1 VPDGGVSAAA
11 AAPLISTL
19 AGVLLLAGAG
29 KLRHPAGAASALAA
43 AGLPGGLVA
52 VRLVAAGEIAL
63 GVVSLFVPGRA
74 PVVLLVLV
82 FAAFAAVAE
91 RMRRRGV
98 ADCGCFGGSEDG
110 PGLLHVGLSAA
121 AALVAAAAALG
132 HPRGAAPLVAA
143 PPAVAA
149 ATVGA
154 VLAAVLAAQLAYTA
168 LPRAWSAW
176 SGGA

>member
-1 VPDGGVSAAA
+1 VSAAA

-29 KLRHPAGAASALAA
+29 KLLRPAGAAGALAA
-43 AGLPGGLVA
+43 AGLPGGIGF
-52 VRLVAAGEIAL
+52 VRLAAVGELAVGL
-63 GVVSLFVPGRA
+63 VVLFVPGRLPA
-74 PVVLLVLV
+74 GLLAL
-82 FAAFAAVAE
+82 AFATFALVGE

-98 ADCGCFGGSEDG
+98 ADCGCFGGTADG

-121 AALVAAAAALG
+121 AALVAAVCAAG
-132 HPRGAAPLVAA
+132 HPQAAGPLLAARPVVVVATLGAVIAS
-143 PPAVAA
+143 
-149 ATVGA
+149 
-154 VLAAVLAAQLAYTA
+154 VLAAGLAYTV